1 MWDHIHIFRERER
14 ERETRHFDGVGM
26 QGSCPLLV
34 GKVCSCE
41 AIVFIVKWSVRARTR
56 ALCCWFVSCHILVD
70 LDWVKAGDEYGG
82 VATRSNT
89 EHVQK
94 VLTVS

>member
-41 AIVFIVKWSVRARTR
+41 AIRFYSEVVSSGPHARFVF
-56 ALCCWFVSCHILVD
+56 LVC
-70 LDWVKAGDEYGG
+70 LLPYPSRFRLGQSG
-82 VATRSNT
+82 R
-89 EHVQK
+89 
-94 VLTVS
+94 